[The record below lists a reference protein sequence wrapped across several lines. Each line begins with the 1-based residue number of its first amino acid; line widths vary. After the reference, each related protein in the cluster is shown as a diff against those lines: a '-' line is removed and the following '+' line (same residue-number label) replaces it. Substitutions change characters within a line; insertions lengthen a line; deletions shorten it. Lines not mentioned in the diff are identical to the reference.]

1 MRTVHHN
8 QLDVRVGS
16 DTRLGRIKKKT
27 VMASQTLEYN
37 PSIAIRK
44 IEKEGSLETTSGTD
58 LYGRLVRI
66 GGYDCDRAKTMA
78 KNHVGWLGGYQRTH
92 LNHLVLV

>member
-1 MRTVHHN
+1 
-8 QLDVRVGS
+8 
-16 DTRLGRIKKKT
+16 
-27 VMASQTLEYN
+27 MASQALEYK
-37 PSIAIRK
+37 PSIAIRE
-44 IEKEGSLETTSGTD
+44 IEKEGRLETIRGT